1 MSQNASL
8 SFYHND
14 FYELSLDDL
23 YDILRLRSLVFNHQQ
38 NVIQLSGGECV
49 EIDGEDKKCSHII
62 GRNEDR
68 EIIATARL
76 FDNNESFRLGRL
88 AVHPELQKK
97 GVGKLVMNYLDSI
110 INSKPIDMHAQSYLI
125 DWYSK
130 LGWSVKGEEFMECG
144 IKHIIMTKNQ

>member
-76 FDNNESFRLGRL
+76 FDNNESFSLGRL

>member
-1 MSQNASL
+1 MSV

-38 NVIQLSGGECV
+38 NVIQLSRGECV

-62 GRNEDR
+62 GRDENGK
-68 EIIATARL
+68 IVATARL

-97 GVGKLVMNYLDSI
+97 GIGKLVMNYLDSI

-144 IKHIIMTKNQ
+144 IKHIRMIKNF